1 MEKFKQLLFS
11 ENGIKIVNMLFFLAF
26 SGPQPC
32 VSGCGIPGLDPF
44 SGVLHQKSCE
54 SNLQDYLRLLY
65 CFAVV
70 MVVLNVVPVL
80 LGL

>member
-26 SGPQPC
+26 LARNLVFLVVAYLVWIIFLAFCIKKAAHQAS
-32 VSGCGIPGLDPF
+32 SIIYGCFIA
-44 SGVLHQKSCE
+44 
-54 SNLQDYLRLLY
+54 
-65 CFAVV
+65 FAVI
-70 MVVLNVVPVL
+70 MIVLNVVPVL